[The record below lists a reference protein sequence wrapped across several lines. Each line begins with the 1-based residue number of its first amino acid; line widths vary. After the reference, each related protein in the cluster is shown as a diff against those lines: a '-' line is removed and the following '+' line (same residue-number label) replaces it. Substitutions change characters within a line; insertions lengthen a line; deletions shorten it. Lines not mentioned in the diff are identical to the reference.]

1 MWRHGLVPPS
11 GPRRR
16 GHDPR
21 HAQAAQ
27 HGSTWSTGPL
37 GCRRGPK
44 LGSAPAWA
52 KYAGQQQTE
61 GSYQKGGGRL
71 YRQSSASPSKKEA
84 HHHRRRRRIRQ
95 EQQGIQQTR
104 SYDNWRQAALGV
116 SVCSHRHQSK
126 EVAVRGRAT
135 ETESETE
142 TETASIN
149 SRKPLRAGNP
159 SKSYLRIWAGNPE
172 SVVPGSALIRFCV
185 QDSHSHN
192 PLLGRKSRVS
202 RAFYLGCW
210 AGNRVSHPR
219 FCAGQPE

>member
-1 MWRHGLVPPS
+1 MAWSRRADPGGEATTRAMHRPRNMVAL
-11 GPRRR
+11 GPQ
-16 GHDPR
+16 DLW
-21 HAQAAQ
+21 AAGEGPNWALRLPGQ
-27 HGSTWSTGPL
+27 STQDSNRQKAAIRKKGVGSTG
-37 GCRRGPK
+37 K
-44 LGSAPAWA
+44 A
-52 KYAGQQQTE
+52 
-61 GSYQKGGGRL
+61 
-71 YRQSSASPSKKEA
+71 A

-126 EVAVRGRAT
+126 EVAVRGGAT